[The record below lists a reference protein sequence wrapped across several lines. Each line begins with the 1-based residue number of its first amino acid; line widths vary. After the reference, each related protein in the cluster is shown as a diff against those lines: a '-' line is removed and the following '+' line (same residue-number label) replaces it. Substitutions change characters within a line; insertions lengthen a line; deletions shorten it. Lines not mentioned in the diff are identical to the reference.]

1 MNNKNRMKEFYL
13 LSRRDF
19 IKLGLTGALGIA
31 GGLFSRSLP
40 TALAQTLLSGN
51 GPKRLTP
58 IKPFKF
64 AHVTDTHVSTQGTNG
79 AALKKDSIRIFEN
92 VLDQLN
98 AINDLDFI
106 LFGGDNFDNS
116 EPGTGD
122 FDTFKKRADQLK
134 APYYIQ
140 FGNREASSKPKDDPF
155 SKPEVV
161 SEFQDYG
168 FQGNSFWWSVSP
180 VKGVRVLG
188 LDTSIAGRN
197 DGIIVQPQID
207 WLKKEIRR
215 YPADLLIILTH
226 HLFLPTWRARKIPP
240 WKKNYVIANALEVRS
255 ILEQASN
262 VKLVFSGHHHV
273 AKIQTI
279 KGLPY
284 IASPATVQYP
294 HGFRVISV
302 NNQKAQVDF
311 HQLRDRKIVLKGR
324 EAISQSKKYDLF
336 AKGNRALRIAYCLG
350 KGTDRQTT
358 IPLR

>member
-122 FDTFKKRADQLK
+122 FDTF
-134 APYYIQ
+134 
-140 FGNREASSKPKDDPF
+140 
-155 SKPEVV
+155 
-161 SEFQDYG
+161 
-168 FQGNSFWWSVSP
+168 
-180 VKGVRVLG
+180 
-188 LDTSIAGRN
+188 
-197 DGIIVQPQID
+197 
-207 WLKKEIRR
+207 
-215 YPADLLIILTH
+215 
-226 HLFLPTWRARKIPP
+226 
-240 WKKNYVIANALEVRS
+240 
-255 ILEQASN
+255 
-262 VKLVFSGHHHV
+262 
-273 AKIQTI
+273 
-279 KGLPY
+279 
-284 IASPATVQYP
+284 
-294 HGFRVISV
+294 
-302 NNQKAQVDF
+302 
-311 HQLRDRKIVLKGR
+311 
-324 EAISQSKKYDLF
+324 
-336 AKGNRALRIAYCLG
+336 
-350 KGTDRQTT
+350 
-358 IPLR
+358 